1 MAITVEAN
9 LKIPS
14 ITVKSATEPVRRIEN
29 GGVRFIKLID
39 VEALPKTGELL
50 PLSTRLGPP
59 FEGTVT
65 RVEWSEGKDLFI
77 VSCSYAGRSMSVA
90 DYEFLTTDPD
100 WTANQLP

>member
-1 MAITVEAN
+1 MSITVEAN

-29 GGVRFIKLID
+29 GGVRFIKRID
-39 VEALPKTGELL
+39 VDALPKMGESL
-50 PLSTRLGPP
+50 PLSTRSGPP
-59 FEGTVT
+59 FEATVT

-77 VSCSYAGRSMSVA
+77 VSCSYAGRSMSVT

-100 WTANQLP
+100 WIANQLP